1 MKSFRVVRIFIIV
14 TYFYLFIDCSYEL
27 KTEQACTTDGQFK
40 HISGYQKDKNDIEAT
55 ECEAECDEHD
65 WCKGYR
71 IREDNTRFCRLLT
84 DHRDTEVE
92 GWTLYNANNWV
103 EPDEWKP
110 SVGTGIVYNCYV
122 KKC

>member
-1 MKSFRVVRIFIIV
+1 M
-14 TYFYLFIDCSYEL
+14 FIDCSYEL
-27 KTEQACTTDGQFK
+27 KTEQACTTDGKFK